1 MPPFAPR
8 GWSRST
14 GVRIALIQAGLL
26 VVAIGGAGLG
36 GWLTTRGL
44 AERDARDRISL
55 EIQAIAHELSTE
67 GLAAAVAA
75 VAARAE
81 RPGALEYRL
90 ETRSGEVIAGD
101 LTPGPALDG
110 WSILDVVDGTPG
122 FEGKERL
129 LIRTQ
134 RLPDGSRL
142 IVGDDLGRAEAL
154 RDGLFRT
161 FLAWGLASLLVGLAV
176 SLFLVRRAFSR
187 MDDLVRT
194 VARVAE
200 GDLTARAIGTGTPAS
215 GSGDDIDQLADGINQ
230 MLNRIDQLVG
240 AVRRVSADVA
250 HDLRTPLSHVRQTL
264 EIAETA
270 TTAEARGAAIAAA
283 TQGVTAAL
291 RVFDAM
297 LRLAAIDAGGA
308 KTRFASVD
316 LDEVVDRV
324 VDAYRPEI
332 ESSGRKL
339 ALVSAGGTLLTG
351 DGDLLAQALANL
363 LENALKHSRFG
374 AEIDVIVHHDAVATR
389 LIVQDDGPGIPASL
403 IESALRP
410 FARLD
415 VARSTPGTGLGLP
428 IAEAIARL
436 HGGSFALEDA
446 MPGLRAILRLPPA
459 RRVDDPV
466 DVEPLLGG
474 SDE

>member
-1 MPPFAPR
+1 MLPFPSR

-14 GVRIALIQAGLL
+14 SVRIALIQAGLL

-55 EIQAIAHELSTE
+55 EIDAVSHELSSE
-67 GLAAAVAA
+67 GLQAAVAA

-90 ETRSGEVIAGD
+90 ETRSGAVVAGD
-101 LTPGPALDG
+101 LTPGPASDG
-110 WSILDVVDGTPG
+110 WSVLDVVDGTPG
-122 FEGKERL
+122 FEGKEKL

-134 RLPDGSRL
+134 TLADGSRL
-142 IVGDDLGRAEAL
+142 VVGEDLGRAEGL

-161 FLAWGLASLLVGLAV
+161 FLTWGLASLVAGLVV
-176 SLFLVRRAFSR
+176 SLLLIRRALAR

-194 VARVAE
+194 VARVAG
-200 GDLTARAIGTGTPAS
+200 GDLTARAAADAPAS
-215 GSGDDIDQLADGINQ
+215 GSGDDIDQLAEGVNQ
-230 MLNRIDQLVG
+230 MLDRIDQLVG

-250 HDLRTPLSHVRQTL
+250 HDLRTPLSHVRQKL
-264 EIAETA
+264 EIASSAPTV
-270 TTAEARGAAIAAA
+270 EARTAAIAAA
-283 TQGVTAAL
+283 SEGVTAAL

-297 LRLAAIDAGGA
+297 LRLAAIDAGGS

-316 LDEVVDRV
+316 LDEVADRV

-332 ESSGRKL
+332 ESSGRTLKL
-339 ALVSAGGTLLTG
+339 VLAGGSRLTG

-363 LENALKHSRFG
+363 LENALKHSRPG
-374 AEIDVIVHHDAVATR
+374 AEIDVIVHQDVEASN
-389 LIVQDDGPGIPASL
+389 LIVQDDGPGIPLDL
-403 IESALRP
+403 IQTALRP

-415 VARSTPGTGLGLP
+415 TARSTPGTGLGLP
-428 IAEAIARL
+428 IADAVARL
-436 HGGSFALEDA
+436 HGGSLTLETSG
-446 MPGLRAILRLPPA
+446 PGVRAILRFPIHGWVSVP
-459 RRVDDPV
+459 D
-466 DVEPLLGG
+466 G
-474 SDE
+474 STKSSGRGR

>member
-14 GVRIALIQAGLL
+14 GARIALIQAGLL
-26 VVAIGGAGLG
+26 IVAIGGAGLG
-36 GWLTTRGL
+36 GWLTTRDL
-44 AERDARDRISL
+44 AERDARDRISI
-55 EIQAIAHELSTE
+55 EIQAIAHELSSE
-67 GLAAAVAA
+67 GLAAAVSA
-75 VAARAE
+75 VVARAE

-90 ETRSGEVIAGD
+90 ETRSGAVIAGD

-122 FEGKERL
+122 FEGKGRL

-134 RLPDGSRL
+134 RLADGSRL
-142 IVGDDLGRAEAL
+142 TVGDDLGRAEAL

-161 FLAWGLASLLVGLAV
+161 FLTWGLASLVVGLVV
-176 SLFLVRRAFSR
+176 SLFLVRRAFAR
-187 MDDLVRT
+187 MDALVRT

-200 GDLTARAIGTGTPAS
+200 GDLTARTSSTNTRAS
-215 GSGDDIDQLADGINQ
+215 GRGDDIDHLADGINQ
-230 MLNRIDQLVG
+230 MLDRIDQLVG

-283 TQGVTAAL
+283 TQGVAAAL

-297 LRLAAIDAGGA
+297 LRLAAIDAGGTKA
-308 KTRFASVD
+308 RFASVD
-316 LDEVVDRV
+316 LDEMADRV

-339 ALVSAGGTLLTG
+339 TFVPAGGARLTG

-363 LENALKHSRFG
+363 LENALKHSRLG
-374 AEIDVIVHHDAVATR
+374 AGIDVRVHHDALATS

-403 IESALRP
+403 IASALRP

-415 VARSTPGTGLGLP
+415 AARSTPGAGLGLP

-436 HGGSFALEDA
+436 HGGSLVLEDA
-446 MPGLRAILRLPPA
+446 TPGLRAALRLPPTRSFGA
-459 RRVDDPV
+459 VRLAVPSRETP
-466 DVEPLLGG
+466 
-474 SDE
+474 